1 MIFGSRVRLSG
12 RCRVGKIYRNGKT
25 ITPTKSVKDKTLSN
39 DLNAVMTGGFY
50 DVLTDSF
57 VDQIMTGHYIKKG
70 EE

>member
-1 MIFGSRVRLSG
+1 M
-12 RCRVGKIYRNGKT
+12 GKIYRNGKT
-25 ITPTKSVKDKTLSN
+25 ITPTRSVKDKTLAN